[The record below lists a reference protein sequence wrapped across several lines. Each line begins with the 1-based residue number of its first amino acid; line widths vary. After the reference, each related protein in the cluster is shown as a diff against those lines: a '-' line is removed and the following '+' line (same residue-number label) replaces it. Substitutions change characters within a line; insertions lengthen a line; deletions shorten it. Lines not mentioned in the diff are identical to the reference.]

1 MSVYLDASVLVGL
14 FTVDHFSPRARAFL
28 SAQKPVVIVSDFAS
42 AEFASAV
49 GRLVRTREV
58 TIARAR
64 RMFAEIDG
72 WLARAA
78 KRTEMIS
85 ADIATAQ
92 SFLRRL
98 DLPLRTPDA
107 INIAIAQRIDA
118 ELATFDDKM
127 RATATAIGVS
137 IASI

>member
-1 MSVYLDASVLVGL
+1 VSVYLDASVLVGL
-14 FTVDHFSPRARAFL
+14 FTADSFSPRARVFL
-28 SAQKPVVIVSDFAS
+28 ADEKPVVIVSDFAS

-49 GRLVRTREV
+49 GRLVRTREI

-72 WLARAA
+72 WIARAA
-78 KRTEMIS
+78 KRIETVS
-85 ADIATAQ
+85 ADIVTAQ

-107 INIAIAQRIDA
+107 VNIAIAQRIDA
-118 ELATFDDKM
+118 SLATFDDKM
-127 RATATAIGVS
+127 RAAAAAIGIS
-137 IASI
+137 IATI